1 MLALA
6 APFALPVDWSI
17 LDVTLGVVAHQVV
30 VHKRKIVGLFVE
42 PHQGATD
49 LGRVRVD
56 QLGKVADAEAVRSDL
71 VPIDVPLLRFL
82 MLQVPLAQQV
92 PHHVRRG
99 IIHPVE
105 PLHTDALTGVPE
117 TLRIVAIVMGKLATF
132 CVEFGQMCEF
142 VVPAQFL
149 H

>member
-1 MLALA
+1 M
-6 APFALPVDWSI
+6 I
-17 LDVTLGVVAHQVV
+17 LKQQAG
-30 VHKRKIVGLFVE
+30 KIS
-42 PHQGATD
+42 P
-49 LGRVRVD
+49 
-56 QLGKVADAEAVRSDL
+56 VRSDL

-142 VVPAQFL
+142 VVPALFTNEFISGTL
-149 H
+149 LENFTKKNSPTSALNWPTRISSWIHKLTRSS

>member
-1 MLALA
+1 M
-6 APFALPVDWSI
+6 I
-17 LDVTLGVVAHQVV
+17 LKQQAG
-30 VHKRKIVGLFVE
+30 KIS
-42 PHQGATD
+42 P
-49 LGRVRVD
+49 
-56 QLGKVADAEAVRSDL
+56 VRSDL

-142 VVPAQFL
+142 VVPALFTNEFISGTLLENFTKKTHQLL

>member
-1 MLALA
+1 M
-6 APFALPVDWSI
+6 I
-17 LDVTLGVVAHQVV
+17 LKQQAG
-30 VHKRKIVGLFVE
+30 KIS
-42 PHQGATD
+42 P
-49 LGRVRVD
+49 
-56 QLGKVADAEAVRSDL
+56 VRSDL

-142 VVPAQFL
+142 VVPALLTNEFNSGTLLENFTKKKLTNFCIELADANLFMDPQANAFL
-149 H
+149 LRL

>member
-1 MLALA
+1 M
-6 APFALPVDWSI
+6 I
-17 LDVTLGVVAHQVV
+17 LKQQAG
-30 VHKRKIVGLFVE
+30 KIS
-42 PHQGATD
+42 P
-49 LGRVRVD
+49 
-56 QLGKVADAEAVRSDL
+56 VRSDL

-142 VVPAQFL
+142 VVPAL
-149 H
+149 LTTSSS